1 VLLPLHALAEGVQ
14 EVVERMEAGLS
25 MSVKRALTPQKGGFL
40 ASGFTHTLNPYVGC
54 AFGRV
59 GCPFCYVRES
69 PVGQFGPAAWG
80 TWVRQKVNIAE
91 VLEQELCKPAARHYR
106 VFMAS
111 ATDPY
116 QPAEASACLTQRCLT
131 VLRSHPVDWLVVQTR
146 SLLVQRDFAL
156 LAELPFATL
165 NVSIETDLPEV
176 HRRFTRSSAS
186 PERRL
191 ALVRQALARGIC
203 TQITVSPL
211 LPSSS
216 NFAETLARAVGEKG
230 RIIIDTFLDGD
241 GSGGKR
247 SARLGMDALLTDAG
261 FPGWFARCRE
271 QAHELRQR
279 LLPVLG
285 PERVLWSAEGFGT
298 RPELSVQASRGRG
311 ERHGYSHGD

>member
-1 VLLPLHALAEGVQ
+1 
-14 EVVERMEAGLS
+14 MEAGIS
-25 MSVKRALTPQKGGFL
+25 ITVKRALTPQKGGFL

-69 PVGQFGPAAWG
+69 PVGQFGPGVWG

-116 QPAEASACLTQRCLT
+116 QPAEASACLTQRCLA
-131 VLRSHPVDWLVVQTR
+131 VLHSHPVDWLVVQTR

-165 NVSIETDLPEV
+165 NVSIETDLPDV
-176 HRRFTRSSAS
+176 HRRFTRSSAA
-186 PERRL
+186 PERRMTLVRL
-191 ALVRQALARGIC
+191 ALSLGIF

-211 LPSSS
+211 LPSSAT
-216 NFAETLARAVGEKG
+216 FAETLAHAVGETG
-230 RIIIDTFLDGD
+230 RVIVDTFLDGD
-241 GSGGKR
+241 GSGGQR
-247 SARLGMDALLTDAG
+247 SARLGMDMLLADAG
-261 FPGWFARCRE
+261 FPGWFTRCQE
-271 QAHELRQR
+271 HAHELRRR
-279 LLPVLG
+279 LLSLVG
-285 PERVLWSAEGFGT
+285 PERVLWSAEGFSMKHVVTALMAGVEMT
-298 RPELSVQASRGRG
+298 GKQG
-311 ERHGYSHGD
+311 ERHEYSHGD

>member
-1 VLLPLHALAEGVQ
+1 MQPEAEI
-14 EVVERMEAGLS
+14 S
-25 MSVKRALTPQKGGFL
+25 ITVKRALTPQKGGFL

-59 GCPFCYVRES
+59 GCPFCYVRKS

-80 TWVRQKVNIAE
+80 TWVRQKANIAE
-91 VLEQELCKPAARHYR
+91 VLEQELHKPAARHYR

-116 QPAEASACLTQRCLT
+116 QPAEAALCLTQRCLA
-131 VLRSHPVDWLVVQTR
+131 VLRSYPIAWLVVQTR

-156 LAELPFATL
+156 LAALPFVTL
-165 NVSIETDLPEV
+165 NVSIETDILDV

-191 ALVRQALARGIC
+191 MLVRTALACGIF

-216 NFAETLARAVGEKG
+216 NFAQMLAEATGEKG
-230 RIIIDTFLDGD
+230 RVIIDTFLDGD
-241 GSGGKR
+241 GSGGQR
-247 SARLGMDALLTDAG
+247 SARLGMDTLLADAG
-261 FPGWFARCRE
+261 FPDWFVHCRE
-271 QAHELRQR
+271 HAHELRQR
-279 LLPVLG
+279 LLPWLG
-285 PERVLWSAEGFGT
+285 PERVLWSAEGFSTKPG
-298 RPELSVQASRGRG
+298 LRGVN
-311 ERHGYSHGD
+311 SS

>member
-1 VLLPLHALAEGVQ
+1 
-14 EVVERMEAGLS
+14 MEAGTS
-25 MSVKRALTPQKGGFL
+25 ITVKRALTPQKGGFL

-69 PVGQFGPAAWG
+69 PVGQFGPATWG
-80 TWVRQKVNIAE
+80 TWVRQKVNIAA

-116 QPAEASACLTQRCLT
+116 QPAEASACLTQRCLAA
-131 VLRSHPVDWLVVQTR
+131 LRSHPIDWLVLQTR

-156 LAELPFATL
+156 LAALPFATL
-165 NVSIETDLPEV
+165 HVSIETDLLEV

-191 ALVRQALARGIC
+191 TLVRLALSLGIF
-203 TQITVSPL
+203 TQITVAPL

-216 NFAETLARAVGEKG
+216 HFAETLARTVGEKG
-230 RIIIDTFLDGD
+230 RVIVDTFLDGD
-241 GSGGKR
+241 GSGGQR
-247 SARLGMDALLTDAG
+247 SARLGMDALLADAG

-271 QAHELRQR
+271 HAHELRQR
-279 LLPVLG
+279 LVHLLG
-285 PERVLWSAEGFGT
+285 SERVLWSAEGFSTKPG
-298 RPELSVQASRGRG
+298 PAGASP
-311 ERHGYSHGD
+311 S

>member
-1 VLLPLHALAEGVQ
+1 MQAA
-14 EVVERMEAGLS
+14 VEHTQADDGRLIT
-25 MSVKRALTPQKGGFL
+25 VKRALTPQKGGFL

-69 PVGQFGPAAWG
+69 PVGQFGPAPWG
-80 TWVRQKVNIAE
+80 TWVRQKVNIAA
-91 VLEQELCKPAARHYR
+91 VLEQELHKPAARHYR
-106 VFMAS
+106 IFMAS

-116 QPAEASACLTQRCLT
+116 QPAEASACLTQRCLA
-131 VLRSHPVDWLVVQTR
+131 VLRSHPIGWLVVQTR

-156 LAELPFATL
+156 LAALPFATL
-165 NVSIETDLPEV
+165 NVSIETDHLDV

-191 ALVRQALARGIC
+191 TLVRMALAQGIF

-216 NFAETLARAVGEKG
+216 NFAEALAHAVGEKG
-230 RIIIDTFLDGD
+230 RVIVDTFLDGD
-241 GSGGKR
+241 GSGGQR
-247 SARLGMDALLTDAG
+247 SGRLGMDTLLADAG

-271 QAHELRQR
+271 HAYELRQH
-279 LLPVLG
+279 LLSWLG
-285 PERVLWSAEGFGT
+285 PERVLWSAAGFGT
-298 RPELSVQASRGRG
+298 PPGPAGVSP
-311 ERHGYSHGD
+311 

>member
-1 VLLPLHALAEGVQ
+1 
-14 EVVERMEAGLS
+14 MEAGIS
-25 MSVKRALTPQKGGFL
+25 ITVKRALTPQKGGFL

-54 AFGRV
+54 TFGRA

-91 VLEQELCKPAARHYR
+91 VLEQELRKPAARHYR

-116 QPAEASACLTQRCLT
+116 QPSEASACLTQHCLA
-131 VLRSHPVDWLVVQTR
+131 VLRSHPIAWLVVQTR

-156 LAELPFATL
+156 LAQLPFVTL
-165 NVSIETDLPEV
+165 NVSIETDLLEV
-176 HRRFTRSSAS
+176 YRRFTRSSAA

-191 ALVRQALARGIC
+191 TLVRLALARGIF

-216 NFAETLARAVGEKG
+216 HFAETLAHTVGEKG
-230 RIIIDTFLDGD
+230 RVIVDTFLDGD
-241 GSGGKR
+241 GSGGQR
-247 SARLGMDALLTDAG
+247 SARLGMDALLADAG
-261 FPGWFARCRE
+261 FPSWFARCRE
-271 QAHELRQR
+271 HAQELRQR
-279 LLPVLG
+279 LLPWLG
-285 PERVLWSAEGFGT
+285 PERVLWSAEGFSTKPG
-298 RPELSVQASRGRG
+298 PAGVSPS
-311 ERHGYSHGD
+311 

>member
-1 VLLPLHALAEGVQ
+1 MDAEDGN
-14 EVVERMEAGLS
+14 S
-25 MSVKRALTPQKGGFL
+25 IIVKRALTPQKGGFL

-54 AFGRV
+54 TFGKV

-69 PVGQFGPAAWG
+69 PVGRFGPAAWG

-91 VLEQELCKPAARHYR
+91 VREQELQKPAARHYR

-116 QPAEASACLTQRCLT
+116 QPVEASVCLTQRCLT
-131 VLRSHPVDWLVVQTR
+131 VLRSHPIDWLVVQTR
-146 SLLVQRDFAL
+146 SLLVQRDFDL

-165 NVSIETDLPEV
+165 NISVETDLLDV
-176 HRRFTRSSAS
+176 HRRLTRSSAS

-191 ALVRQALARGIC
+191 SLVRLGLARGIF

-216 NFAETLARAVGEKG
+216 TFAETLAHAVGEKG
-230 RIIIDTFLDGD
+230 RMIVDTFLDGD
-241 GSGGKR
+241 GSGGQR
-247 SARLGMDALLTDAG
+247 SARLGMDALLADAG

-271 QAHELRQR
+271 HARELMQR
-279 LLPVLG
+279 LLPLLG
-285 PERVLWSAEGFGT
+285 PERVLWSAKGFSMKPETVGT
-298 RPELSVQASRGRG
+298 SLTR
-311 ERHGYSHGD
+311 

>member
-1 VLLPLHALAEGVQ
+1 
-14 EVVERMEAGLS
+14 MEAGIAIA
-25 MSVKRALTPQKGGFL
+25 VKRALTPQKGGFL

-91 VLEQELCKPAARHYR
+91 VLEQELRKPAARHYR

-116 QPAEASACLTQRCLT
+116 QPAEASACLTQRCLA
-131 VLRSHPVDWLVVQTR
+131 VLRCHPVDWLVVQTR

-156 LAELPFATL
+156 LAELPCATL

-191 ALVRQALARGIC
+191 ALVRMALAHGIF

-211 LPSSS
+211 LPSSLH
-216 NFAETLARAVGEKG
+216 FAETLAHTVGEKG
-230 RIIIDTFLDGD
+230 RVIVDTFLDGD
-241 GSGGKR
+241 GSGGQR

-271 QAHELRQR
+271 HAQELRQR
-279 LLPVLG
+279 LLPLLG
-285 PERVLWSAEGFGT
+285 PERVLWSAEGFRTTPSPAGVS
-298 RPELSVQASRGRG
+298 LS
-311 ERHGYSHGD
+311 